1 LLKTDVLNSVKEIV
15 ELLEEKDG
23 ENIVVL
29 DMEDSELMVD
39 YFVIVT
45 GNSEPHRVALRDLV
59 VRYLKDEDI
68 SITFYDKGQ
77 SSDWMIID
85 AGIFIVHIFS
95 EESREFYDLE
105 GLWGEQN
112 RMVI

>member
-45 GNSEPHRVALRDLV
+45 GNSDPHRAALRDQV
-59 VRYLKDEDI
+59 VSYLKDEDI
-68 SITFYDKGQ
+68 PITFYDKGQ
-77 SSDWMIID
+77 SSDWVIID
-85 AGIFIVHIFS
+85 AGTFIVHIFS

-105 GLWGEQN
+105 GLWGEQS
-112 RMVI
+112 RMVM